1 MRVGSIVAIWT
12 LGMALLV
19 SGCGTKSSPQRPAQH
34 GNELAER
41 DSSMERMAQLNQR
54 MVEEADHQVLV
65 YVQADSV
72 HQYARCSQGAWVTR
86 TRKVTDS
93 EHPRMTE
100 KVHVAMQIYTLGG
113 ELLQDIDGMYT
124 IGNGEI
130 PLGIEYALRELY
142 RGESGIIVAPWHAAF
157 GVDGTG
163 NIAPYTNVR
172 IDISIE

>member
-1 MRVGSIVAIWT
+1 MGDTDTQSDR
-12 LGMALLV
+12 
-19 SGCGTKSSPQRPAQH
+19 QRAPEGDRESTCRNA
-34 GNELAER
+34 N
-41 DSSMERMAQLNQR
+41 
-54 MVEEADHQVLV
+54 
-65 YVQADSV
+65 
-72 HQYARCSQGAWVTR
+72 
-86 TRKVTDS
+86 
-93 EHPRMTE
+93 
-100 KVHVAMQIYTLGG
+100 IYTLGG